1 MRFFYRG
8 LERSIDEIKMLYK
21 ISGNDVPLK
30 FDELANLDIS
40 YKGSPIESHCLE
52 IRPDGLVV
60 QLMLGET
67 VAFDKMS
74 NCYQTSEIRRHLTS
88 PKFLDSFNREFISH
102 VKESE
107 VHTEDYITRDR
118 FYLLSHEEVG
128 FIDGLFWLRSNRET
142 KKLDGFSDCVSR
154 QRMIGSTNVYWW
166 LRSASPGDDV
176 GVGCVCDD
184 GHVNKYH
191 ITSDVRCLPA
201 CLIA

>member
-8 LERSIDEIKMLYK
+8 LERSVDEMKMLHQ
-21 ISGNDVPLK
+21 ISGNGVPLK

-60 QLMLGET
+60 QLMLEET

-74 NCYQTSEIRRHLTS
+74 NCYQTSEIRRHLS
-88 PKFLDSFNREFISH
+88 SLKFLDSFNREFISH

-128 FIDGLFWLRSNRET
+128 VIDGIYRFKPNREI
-142 KKLDGFSDCVSR
+142 KRLDMFSDCVSR
-154 QRMIGSTNVYWW
+154 QRVVGDKYVYWW
-166 LRSASPGDDV
+166 LRSASAGTDI
-176 GVGCVCDD
+176 GVGCVCDN
-184 GHVNKYH
+184 GRVSNYH
-191 ITSDVRCLPA
+191 ITSDIKCLPA